1 MKKYGFI
8 ILALILSCKNTNKLV
23 NGFTKPVKKTTVYV
37 REIVEN
43 KVADTLIKFESNF
56 NTLNQ
61 LTQYQSHYFKD
72 NIKNNKLLTY
82 DSENRLIQ
90 EKMFGK
96 NDDTPSIINYF
107 YKGNLLD
114 KTVQDTRDTNTVFKI
129 VEKYNYNLSEKLE
142 TKKVSI
148 LYINT
153 VAKDTIVN
161 TLEVY
166 TYNSDKVFENSVL
179 TNFKYPEER
188 SAIKYKYNSYNLPIE
203 YKEYDSTN
211 KLLSKTSYKYK
222 NDKFNN
228 WVKRE
233 GYINDSLSY
242 VRTRIIEYR
251 N

>member
-1 MKKYGFI
+1 M
-8 ILALILSCKNTNKLV
+8 
-23 NGFTKPVKKTTVYV
+23 
-37 REIVEN
+37 
-43 KVADTLIKFESNF
+43 
-56 NTLNQ
+56 
-61 LTQYQSHYFKD
+61 
-72 NIKNNKLLTY
+72 
-82 DSENRLIQ
+82 
-90 EKMFGK
+90 
-96 NDDTPSIINYF
+96 
-107 YKGNLLD
+107 
-114 KTVQDTRDTNTVFKI
+114 
-129 VEKYNYNLSEKLE
+129 
-142 TKKVSI
+142 SI